1 MSDEFPELWS
11 LSLSL
16 SYMRLQ
22 AAYTDSKLFLYVRR
36 ISRTLVIIIVSKL
49 FASLIANFFSMSD
62 EFPELWS
69 LSLSLSYMRLQAAY
83 TDSKLF
89 LYVRRIS
96 RTLVIILVSKLYAT
110 TSSVH

>member
-22 AAYTDSKLFLYVRR
+22 AAYTDSKL
-36 ISRTLVIIIVSKL
+36 
-49 FASLIANFFSMSD
+49 FSMSD